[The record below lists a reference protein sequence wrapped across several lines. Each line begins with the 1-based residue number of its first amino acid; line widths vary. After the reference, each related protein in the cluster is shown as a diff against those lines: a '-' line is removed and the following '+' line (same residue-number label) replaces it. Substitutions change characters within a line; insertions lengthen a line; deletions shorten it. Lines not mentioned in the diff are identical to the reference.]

1 MTAPSPQSDVTF
13 LPPQPRQIRGLN
25 RVGLI
30 TLVEKEVGRFLS
42 VTQQTIVAPVITTLL
57 FYTVFALAFGGNER
71 MIGDVSFMQFLA
83 PGLIMM
89 AMVQNAFANS
99 SSSLTIAKVQGNVV
113 DLLLPPLSD
122 LEIFLGFVIG
132 ALCRGLAVGV
142 AAGIV
147 LSLFAPVTVV
157 SWSLVIIF
165 ALLGNM
171 LMGTLGLMAGI
182 WAEKFDHMATVT
194 NFIVTPLTFLSGTF
208 YSVNSLPESWHAI
221 VLYNPFFYMID
232 GFRAGFTGHVDG
244 NIAVG
249 IAVLVAVNIALS
261 SGTLI
266 MLSTGYKMKS

>member
-1 MTAPSPQSDVTF
+1 MTSPTPQTDITF
-13 LPPQPRQIRGLN
+13 SPPQPRQMRGIN

-30 TLVEKEVGRFLS
+30 TLIEKEVGRFLS
-42 VTQQTIVAPVITTLL
+42 VSQQTIVAPVITTLL

-99 SSSLTIAKVQGNVV
+99 SSSLTIAKVQGNIV

-122 LEIFLGFVIG
+122 LEIFLGFVFG
-132 ALCRGLAVGV
+132 ALLRGLAVGV
-142 AAGIV
+142 AAGVV
-147 LSLFAPVTVV
+147 LAFFAPVTVV
-157 SWSLVIIF
+157 SWGLVIVY
-165 ALLGNM
+165 AVLGNL

-194 NFIVTPLTFLSGTF
+194 NFVVTPLTFLSGTF
-208 YSVNSLPESWHAI
+208 YSVNSLPEAWHAI

-244 NIAVG
+244 NIAIG

-261 SGTLI
+261 AGTLV
-266 MLSTGYKMKS
+266 MLHTGYKMKS